1 MCDNVDNLIVIL
13 RVHNSCSCF
22 AFLSW
27 RLFKKLF
34 FNMNKMLRFDFLQMG
49 ACEVVCYVFLSLV
62 FAAASLRFPHLNPFL
77 KLTPCQL
84 KHLLRLEK
92 YTSGKEIYCYL
103 VTVQS
108 FYIMFIFLL
117 FLITYNICCV
127 FVYPHLVQKQSVISP
142 HMWTEHSLPFL
153 YCCLGA

>member
-1 MCDNVDNLIVIL
+1 
-13 RVHNSCSCF
+13 
-22 AFLSW
+22 
-27 RLFKKLF
+27 
-34 FNMNKMLRFDFLQMG
+34 MNKMLRFDFLQMG

-108 FYIMFIFLL
+108 FNIMFIFLL

-142 HMWTEHSLPFL
+142 HM
-153 YCCLGA
+153 

>member
-1 MCDNVDNLIVIL
+1 
-13 RVHNSCSCF
+13 
-22 AFLSW
+22 
-27 RLFKKLF
+27 
-34 FNMNKMLRFDFLQMG
+34 MNKMLRFDFLQMG

-84 KHLLRLEK
+84 KYLLKLEI

-108 FYIMFIFLL
+108 FNIMFIFLL
-117 FLITYNICCV
+117 FLIAYNICCV
-127 FVYPHLVQKQSVISP
+127 FVHPCAKTKCDLSTHVNRAFFAFPLLLSGSLRGQSTVQ
-142 HMWTEHSLPFL
+142 
-153 YCCLGA
+153 